1 MVYDT
6 AIDDIND
13 ILLGGH
19 LNHHANK
26 AMESKA
32 MITVSSMLVYYHSL
46 LNLLNHGINV
56 YIIDY
61 NINGHFKAFDVVD
74 NKSMLNCLYHQRI
87 HSALWHL
94 YNSLIV
100 I

>member
-26 AMESKA
+26 AMESTV
-32 MITVSSMLVYYHSL
+32 MITVLSMLVYYHSL
-46 LNLLNHGINV
+46 LNLLNHGIKV
-56 YIIDY
+56 YITEI
-61 NINGHFKAFDVVD
+61 GFLHF
-74 NKSMLNCLYHQRI
+74 
-87 HSALWHL
+87 
-94 YNSLIV
+94 
-100 I
+100 